1 MDDQKL
7 MEILAQLLQG
17 QTEMRSGLDEVRGG
31 LGEVRGGLD
40 EVRGGLDEVRKDLTK
55 LSAKVEGEMFEKI
68 RGLYDAREVQNH
80 TNERILSALE
90 SIETKLHVVQVDT
103 FRVLKNRDYNI

>member
-31 LGEVRGGLD
+31 LG